1 MNILTHSLKEKELS
15 AFRNKQIGFVFQ
27 FYNLVPNLTALENVY
42 QAPAVEE
49 KKSGESVFEKMYQ
62 SAIGLID
69 ETNRYTHEAEEAQM
83 SYMLGLN
90 DNVHDLLI
98 AQNKANLSLQYTVAI
113 RNGVLDAYKEL
124 MQMQF

>member
-1 MNILTHSLKEKELS
+1 MSLI
-15 AFRNKQIGFVFQ
+15 APINKIKPLDSSFTV
-27 FYNLVPNLTALENVY
+27 N
-42 QAPAVEE
+42 AVKDKPE
-49 KKSGESVFEKMYQ
+49 KSGAFEELYQ
-62 SAIGLID
+62 SAIGLLE

-113 RNGVLDAYKEL
+113 RNGVLDAYREL

>member
-1 MNILTHSLKEKELS
+1 MSLIAPINKIQKLETGFQASAVKEKSES
-15 AFRNKQIGFVFQ
+15 GGAFEAI
-27 FYNLVPNLTALENVY
+27 
-42 QAPAVEE
+42 
-49 KKSGESVFEKMYQ
+49 YQ
-62 SAIGLID
+62 SAIGLLE

>member
-1 MNILTHSLKEKELS
+1 MSLIAPINKIQSLNTSIPGVAATDKTENGS
-15 AFRNKQIGFVFQ
+15 AFEAI
-27 FYNLVPNLTALENVY
+27 
-42 QAPAVEE
+42 
-49 KKSGESVFEKMYQ
+49 YQ
-62 SAIGLID
+62 SAIGLLE

-113 RNGVLDAYKEL
+113 RNGVLDAYREL

>member
-1 MNILTHSLKEKELS
+1 MSLIAPVNKIQGLES
-15 AFRNKQIGFVFQ
+15 AYR
-27 FYNLVPNLTALENVY
+27 TA
-42 QAPAVEE
+42 ATE
-49 KKSGESVFEKMYQ
+49 KKSEGNGAFEALYQ
-62 SAIGLID
+62 SAIGLLE

>member
-1 MNILTHSLKEKELS
+1 MSLI
-15 AFRNKQIGFVFQ
+15 APINKLQ
-27 FYNLVPNLTALENVY
+27 PLENVF
-42 QAPAVEE
+42 QTQPVQE
-49 KKSGESVFEKMYQ
+49 KSEASGTFESIYQ
-62 SAIGLID
+62 SAIGLLE

-113 RNGVLDAYKEL
+113 RNNILDAYKEL
-124 MQMQF
+124 MAMQF

>member
-1 MNILTHSLKEKELS
+1 MSLIAPINKIQGVNTNIPGVTATEKSENGS
-15 AFRNKQIGFVFQ
+15 AFEAI
-27 FYNLVPNLTALENVY
+27 
-42 QAPAVEE
+42 
-49 KKSGESVFEKMYQ
+49 YQ
-62 SAIGLID
+62 SAIGLLE

>member
-1 MNILTHSLKEKELS
+1 MSLIAPINRIQGVTTNIAGVAATEKSENGS
-15 AFRNKQIGFVFQ
+15 AFEAI
-27 FYNLVPNLTALENVY
+27 
-42 QAPAVEE
+42 
-49 KKSGESVFEKMYQ
+49 YQ
-62 SAIGLID
+62 SAIGLLE

>member
-1 MNILTHSLKEKELS
+1 MSLIAPISNIKPLESGLQVNSVKDKQEGS
-15 AFRNKQIGFVFQ
+15 GAFE
-27 FYNLVPNLTALENVY
+27 AL
-42 QAPAVEE
+42 
-49 KKSGESVFEKMYQ
+49 YQ
-62 SAIGLID
+62 SAIGLLE

>member
-1 MNILTHSLKEKELS
+1 MSLIASIGKIQPLDSGLQVNNVKEKS
-15 AFRNKQIGFVFQ
+15 DASGAFE
-27 FYNLVPNLTALENVY
+27 AL
-42 QAPAVEE
+42 
-49 KKSGESVFEKMYQ
+49 YQ
-62 SAIGLID
+62 SAIGLLE
-69 ETNRYTHEAEEAQM
+69 ETNRYSHEAEEAEM

-113 RNGVLDAYKEL
+113 RNGVLEAYKEL

>member
-1 MNILTHSLKEKELS
+1 MSLI
-15 AFRNKQIGFVFQ
+15 APINK
-27 FYNLVPNLTALENVY
+27 LTALENVY

-49 KKSGESVFEKMYQ
+49 KKSGESVFEKMNQ

-83 SYMLGLN
+83 AYALGLN

-113 RNGVLDAYKEL
+113 RNGVLEAYKEL

>member
-1 MNILTHSLKEKELS
+1 MSLIAPINRIQPLDSGLTV
-15 AFRNKQIGFVFQ
+15 N
-27 FYNLVPNLTALENVY
+27 
-42 QAPAVEE
+42 AVKDKSE
-49 KKSGESVFEKMYQ
+49 KSGAFEDLYQ
-62 SAIGLID
+62 SAIGLLE

-113 RNGVLDAYKEL
+113 RNGVLDAYREL

>member
-1 MNILTHSLKEKELS
+1 MSLITPINRIQGLETATQAS
-15 AFRNKQIGFVFQ
+15 AVKDKTDSTGTFE
-27 FYNLVPNLTALENVY
+27 AL
-42 QAPAVEE
+42 
-49 KKSGESVFEKMYQ
+49 YQ
-62 SAIGLID
+62 SAIGLLE

-113 RNGVLDAYKEL
+113 RNGILDAYKEL
-124 MQMQF
+124 MQIQF

>member
-1 MNILTHSLKEKELS
+1 MSLIAPINKIQSLDNVFQVNQGKEK
-15 AFRNKQIGFVFQ
+15 
-27 FYNLVPNLTALENVY
+27 TA
-42 QAPAVEE
+42 
-49 KKSGESVFEKMYQ
+49 GTDTFESLYQ
-62 SAIGLID
+62 SAIGLLE

>member
-1 MNILTHSLKEKELS
+1 MSLIAPINKIKPLDSGFQVNAVKEKTEGS
-15 AFRNKQIGFVFQ
+15 GAFE
-27 FYNLVPNLTALENVY
+27 AL
-42 QAPAVEE
+42 
-49 KKSGESVFEKMYQ
+49 YQ
-62 SAIGLID
+62 SAIGLLE

-113 RNGVLDAYKEL
+113 RNGVLDAYREL

>member
-1 MNILTHSLKEKELS
+1 MSFIVPVNRIQPLESGLQVNAVKEKSEGS
-15 AFRNKQIGFVFQ
+15 GAFE
-27 FYNLVPNLTALENVY
+27 AL
-42 QAPAVEE
+42 
-49 KKSGESVFEKMYQ
+49 YQ
-62 SAIGLID
+62 SAIGLLE

-98 AQNKANLSLQYTVAI
+98 AQNKANLSLQYTVTI

-124 MQMQF
+124 MAMQF

>member
-1 MNILTHSLKEKELS
+1 MSLIAPINKIQKLETGFQASSVKEKSES
-15 AFRNKQIGFVFQ
+15 SGAFEAI
-27 FYNLVPNLTALENVY
+27 
-42 QAPAVEE
+42 
-49 KKSGESVFEKMYQ
+49 YQ
-62 SAIGLID
+62 SAIGLLE

>member
-1 MNILTHSLKEKELS
+1 MSLIASVSKIQALDSGLQVNNVKEKS
-15 AFRNKQIGFVFQ
+15 DASGAFE
-27 FYNLVPNLTALENVY
+27 AL
-42 QAPAVEE
+42 
-49 KKSGESVFEKMYQ
+49 YQ
-62 SAIGLID
+62 SAIGLLE

>member
-1 MNILTHSLKEKELS
+1 MSLIAPINKIKPLDSGFQVNAVKDKPEGS
-15 AFRNKQIGFVFQ
+15 GAF
-27 FYNLVPNLTALENVY
+27 
-42 QAPAVEE
+42 
-49 KKSGESVFEKMYQ
+49 ESLYQ
-62 SAIGLID
+62 SAIGLLE

-113 RNGVLDAYKEL
+113 RNNVLDAYKEL

>member
-1 MNILTHSLKEKELS
+1 MSLIAPINRIQGLENATQISSVKEKKDGTGTFE
-15 AFRNKQIGFVFQ
+15 
-27 FYNLVPNLTALENVY
+27 AL
-42 QAPAVEE
+42 
-49 KKSGESVFEKMYQ
+49 YQ
-62 SAIGLID
+62 SAIGLLE

-98 AQNKANLSLQYTVAI
+98 AQNKANISLQYTVAI

>member
-1 MNILTHSLKEKELS
+1 MSLIAPINKIQPFGSGVQVDAVKDRKE
-15 AFRNKQIGFVFQ
+15 G
-27 FYNLVPNLTALENVY
+27 
-42 QAPAVEE
+42 
-49 KKSGESVFEKMYQ
+49 SGVFEALYQ
-62 SAIGLID
+62 SAIGLLE

-124 MQMQF
+124 MAMQF

>member
-1 MNILTHSLKEKELS
+1 MSLIAPINRIQSLEAGS
-15 AFRNKQIGFVFQ
+15 AASAGKDKPEVSGTFE
-27 FYNLVPNLTALENVY
+27 AL
-42 QAPAVEE
+42 
-49 KKSGESVFEKMYQ
+49 YQ
-62 SAIGLID
+62 SAIGLLE

-113 RNGVLDAYKEL
+113 RNGILEAYKEL

>member
-1 MNILTHSLKEKELS
+1 MSLIAPINKIQSLDNVFQVNPVKEK
-15 AFRNKQIGFVFQ
+15 
-27 FYNLVPNLTALENVY
+27 
-42 QAPAVEE
+42 AVGSETF
-49 KKSGESVFEKMYQ
+49 ESLYQ
-62 SAIGLID
+62 SAIGLLE

-113 RNGVLDAYKEL
+113 RNGVLEAYKEL

>member
-1 MNILTHSLKEKELS
+1 MSLIAPINKIQSLNTSISGVAATDKTENGS
-15 AFRNKQIGFVFQ
+15 AFEAI
-27 FYNLVPNLTALENVY
+27 
-42 QAPAVEE
+42 
-49 KKSGESVFEKMYQ
+49 YQ
-62 SAIGLID
+62 SAIGLLE

>member
-1 MNILTHSLKEKELS
+1 MSLI
-15 AFRNKQIGFVFQ
+15 APINKIKPLDNSFAVNAVKDKQEQSGTFE
-27 FYNLVPNLTALENVY
+27 AL
-42 QAPAVEE
+42 
-49 KKSGESVFEKMYQ
+49 YQ
-62 SAIGLID
+62 SAIGLLE

-113 RNGVLDAYKEL
+113 RNGVLDAYREL

>member
-1 MNILTHSLKEKELS
+1 MSLIAPINRIQSLDAGS
-15 AFRNKQIGFVFQ
+15 AVSAVKDKTEGSGAFE
-27 FYNLVPNLTALENVY
+27 AL
-42 QAPAVEE
+42 
-49 KKSGESVFEKMYQ
+49 YQ
-62 SAIGLID
+62 SAIGLLE

-113 RNGVLDAYKEL
+113 RNGVLEAYKEL

>member
-1 MNILTHSLKEKELS
+1 MSLIAPINKIQALDGSFQVNAVKEKPEQS
-15 AFRNKQIGFVFQ
+15 GAFE
-27 FYNLVPNLTALENVY
+27 AL
-42 QAPAVEE
+42 
-49 KKSGESVFEKMYQ
+49 YQ
-62 SAIGLID
+62 SAIGLLE

-113 RNGVLDAYKEL
+113 RNGVLEAYKEL

>member
-1 MNILTHSLKEKELS
+1 MSIITPISQIQGLSGSMQVNPVKEKTEGTS
-15 AFRNKQIGFVFQ
+15 AFE
-27 FYNLVPNLTALENVY
+27 A
-42 QAPAVEE
+42 
-49 KKSGESVFEKMYQ
+49 MYQ
-62 SAIGLID
+62 SAIGLLE